1 MSRLAEILK
10 SKEAEVEALLPRARE
25 LRRTAAARTDFR
37 RFQAALDRGPGALG
51 LIAEVKKASPSAGVI
66 APDFDPV
73 AVARAYE
80 KAGAHAI
87 SVLTDQNFFQGH
99 LDYLGAIRGE
109 VWLPLLRKDF
119 TIDPVQIYEAGASG
133 ADAVLLIAAA
143 LDDDMLRRCLD
154 AAADLELDA
163 LVEVHDLRELDRA
176 LDADAGFIGI
186 NNRDLKSFTVN
197 LAVTEQLA
205 EEVPDGV
212 LLVSE
217 SGIKTR
223 EDTQRVFEAGANAIL
238 VGEALMRSADV
249 ASAVADMLAVFPSRA
264 GMFPEA

>member
-1 MSRLAEILK
+1 
-10 SKEAEVEALLPRARE
+10 
-25 LRRTAAARTDFR
+25 
-37 RFQAALDRGPGALG
+37 
-51 LIAEVKKASPSAGVI
+51 
-66 APDFDPV
+66 
-73 AVARAYE
+73 
-80 KAGAHAI
+80 
-87 SVLTDQNFFQGH
+87 
-99 LDYLGAIRGE
+99 
-109 VWLPLLRKDF
+109 
-119 TIDPVQIYEAGASG
+119 
-133 ADAVLLIAAA
+133 
-143 LDDDMLRRCLD
+143 
-154 AAADLELDA
+154 